1 MRLSH
6 ATGYAALLGALVC
19 SGGALAQVQ
28 AQTQGY
34 PNKPIR
40 IISTGGADIVPRI
53 LGQKLTANLGQQ
65 VIVEE
70 RTGAGTTIGAD
81 FVARSAPDGYTI
93 LKAVA
98 STMIAPNFYKIHYDT
113 ARDFAPITLAVT
125 SPWVIAVH
133 PSLPARSLAE
143 FVRFAKAHPG
153 QIYFSAT
160 TPGAASHLTMEL
172 FKLTAGI
179 NIVHV
184 SYKTLAAAITDTIG
198 GQVQAAVNI
207 APTAMPH
214 IKSGRLRALAV
225 STLKRSAAAPE
236 LPTVAESGYP
246 GFDSAGWY
254 GFMAPAKTP
263 AAIVATL
270 NRELVAALRQ
280 PDVRERLIAG
290 GMDPVGDTPQE
301 FSAFVGGE
309 LEKWARVVKQAN
321 IKINAN

>member
-1 MRLSH
+1 MKQAGLICAVTLACVCG
-6 ATGYAALLGALVC
+6 ATA
-19 SGGALAQVQ
+19 Q
-28 AQTQGY
+28 AQTQTY

-40 IISTGGADIVPRI
+40 IISTGGADIVPRL
-53 LGQKLTANLGQQ
+53 LGQKLTASLGQQ

-81 FVARSAPDGYTI
+81 YVARSTPDGYTL

-98 STMIAPNFYKIHYDT
+98 STMIAPNFYKINYDT
-113 ARDFAPITLAVT
+113 ARDFAPVTLAVT
-125 SPWVIAVH
+125 SPWVFAIH
-133 PSLPARSLAE
+133 PSLPPKSLAE

-172 FKLTAGI
+172 FKLTAGV
-179 NIVHV
+179 NVMHV

-198 GQVQAAVNI
+198 GQVQMAINI

-214 IKSGRLRALAV
+214 IRTGRLRGLAI

-236 LPTVAESGYP
+236 LPTIAESGYP

-263 AAIVATL
+263 AAIVTTL
-270 NRELVAALRQ
+270 NREFVNAIRQ
-280 PDVRERLIAG
+280 PDVRERLISNG
-290 GMDPVGDTPQE
+290 LDPVGDSPQD
-301 FSAFVGGE
+301 FGTFVGNE

-321 IKINAN
+321 IKITAN